1 MEDRVKIEYVEI
13 ERGRRLLVTSDI
25 HGHAASLKKVLE
37 KAEFSDD
44 DILVIIGDIVEKG
57 PESLKTLRYVMELC
71 ERGNVLPLI
80 GNVDAWRLH
89 MINGIR
95 AESVQGFYDYLLH
108 LRAWIGTSFFDELTR
123 ELGYICT
130 SPADILKSKDR
141 VLGHF
146 RRELDFLSH
155 LPAIVETQDYVFVH
169 GGLRDREVR
178 DNGKRPLFELLKYDR
193 FMDTELC
200 FDKYVVVGHWPVSNY
215 GGKYPQAN
223 PLIDREK
230 RIISIDGGCGLK
242 ANGQLNLLIFPEAGC
257 DLDDVYVVSHD
268 DLPVY
273 LALTPQVES
282 ADSIHICWPD
292 NEIRILEKGDE
303 FSRVLHIA
311 TGRSVWMP
319 NAYLLEDT
327 HCRDYTD
334 SLLPVCP
341 GDRVSLEW
349 TTSKGAIVKKDGR
362 TGWYCG
368 ELEKSGEYREYSRAG
383 LVPVS
388 RSW

>member
-146 RRELDFLSH
+146 RR
-155 LPAIVETQDYVFVH
+155 
-169 GGLRDREVR
+169 
-178 DNGKRPLFELLKYDR
+178 
-193 FMDTELC
+193 
-200 FDKYVVVGHWPVSNY
+200 
-215 GGKYPQAN
+215 
-223 PLIDREK
+223 
-230 RIISIDGGCGLK
+230 
-242 ANGQLNLLIFPEAGC
+242 
-257 DLDDVYVVSHD
+257 
-268 DLPVY
+268 
-273 LALTPQVES
+273 
-282 ADSIHICWPD
+282 
-292 NEIRILEKGDE
+292 
-303 FSRVLHIA
+303 
-311 TGRSVWMP
+311 
-319 NAYLLEDT
+319 
-327 HCRDYTD
+327 
-334 SLLPVCP
+334 
-341 GDRVSLEW
+341 
-349 TTSKGAIVKKDGR
+349 
-362 TGWYCG
+362 
-368 ELEKSGEYREYSRAG
+368 
-383 LVPVS
+383 
-388 RSW
+388 